1 MQTNHP
7 HFPAQLPISTL
18 TLRAYERREQLW
30 QQVLNDPAQILF
42 VAEDETG
49 KIIGFV
55 NGGPEREGDSV
66 YRGELHAIY
75 VLQEVHRRGLG
86 RRLVSSNFSKR
97 CKLGPAC

>member
-7 HFPAQLPISTL
+7 HFPAQLPIFTL

-49 KIIGFV
+49 K
-55 NGGPEREGDSV
+55 
-66 YRGELHAIY
+66 
-75 VLQEVHRRGLG
+75 QGLTPLSALAH
-86 RRLVSSNFSKR
+86 LVKEI
-97 CKLGPAC
+97 ACCFMVIQRVCLLNKDASGLR